1 MKTARRPA
9 AAGCIRRLAALLP
22 ALWIVFEPA
31 LAATAD
37 FQLDEGQ
44 RHPVPIEL
52 PSKAERQAEAMARF
66 ITGMFEEENAGPEQ
80 ALDSYRRV
88 LTLDPG
94 FTKLAID
101 VAYDY
106 LRRGD
111 SAEAIGVLKDA
122 IKASPDEPG
131 PALALSSIYLRHL
144 RKPDLAAKYA
154 ESALKVAPRTF
165 GPYEALWEIAQAQAD
180 TREAAHVLDRAAR
193 SKSADP
199 AFWLQLAEF
208 FTNSA
213 QGDADVRMAPKIL
226 SALEKATVC
235 AGDDAEQITRVADF
249 YVFGR
254 QYAKAVPLYRKAVEL
269 KPTLPN
275 INEKLAGML
284 IEIGDTEAALP
295 VLEKIVV
302 ENPLDLRAY
311 DQLSKLYTNRFEYQ
325 KALTCVEQ
333 TLIIDKA
340 NPARYAQLADLL
352 FRLQEFKTAAER
364 LAQARRLFPQAGLF
378 TYMHGK
384 ALSLSERHD
393 EAMSTFERALVEAS
407 SSQPD
412 LLDGHFYLDYG
423 IAAEAAGRYVKAAE
437 LLKKAIE
444 VDPSRAAEAYNALGY
459 MWVEHDQ
466 KLDEAEQLIRRAL
479 EIEPGNGAFIDSL
492 GWLYYKKGRYEDA
505 LRELLS
511 ASKSLEY
518 PDAVVNEHI
527 GDTYRALNR
536 TAEAVLYWQKAA
548 QLDPANKALL
558 TKIDR
563 ETEKLASKPGAGEK
577 APEPPAPTP
586 QTPAQ

>member
-1 MKTARRPA
+1 MALGSA
-9 AAGCIRRLAALLP
+9 A
-22 ALWIVFEPA
+22 
-31 LAATAD
+31 AATAD
-37 FQLDEGQ
+37 FQFDEGQ
-44 RHPVPIEL
+44 RHPTPIEL

-80 ALDSYRRV
+80 ALDSYRKV

-111 SAEAIGVLKDA
+111 STEAIGVLKDA
-122 IKASPDEPG
+122 IKASPEEPG

-154 ESALKVAPRTF
+154 EGALKVAPKTF
-165 GPYEALWEIAQAQAD
+165 GPYEALWEIAQAQGD

-193 SKSADP
+193 SRSTDS

-208 FTNSA
+208 YSNPA
-213 QGDADVRMAPKIL
+213 QGEGAIDERMTTKI
-226 SALEKATVC
+226 STTLEKATAC
-235 AGDDAEQITRVADF
+235 ASDDAEQLASVAEF
-249 YVFGR
+249 YVLSR
-254 QYAKAVPLYRKAVEL
+254 QYAKAVPLYRKAAEL
-269 KPTLPN
+269 KPTLPG
-275 INEKLAGML
+275 INEKLAGTL
-284 IEIGDTEAALP
+284 IETGDMDAALP
-295 VLEKIVV
+295 VLERIVV
-302 ENPLDLRAY
+302 DNPLDLRAY
-311 DQLSKLYTNRFEYQ
+311 KELSKLYSDRGEYR

-340 NPARYAQLADLL
+340 DPARYAQLADLL
-352 FRLQEFKTAAER
+352 FLLQEFKTAAER
-364 LAQARRLFPQAGLF
+364 LAEARRLFPQAVLF
-378 TYMHGK
+378 TYMHAK
-384 ALSLSERHD
+384 ALSLAGQHD
-393 EAMSTFERALVEAS
+393 EAMNTFERALVEAS

-444 VDPSRAAEAYNALGY
+444 VDPSSAAAAYNALGY

-466 KLDEAEQLIRRAL
+466 NLDEAEQLIRRAL
-479 EIEPGNGAFIDSL
+479 ELEPGNGAFIDSL
-492 GWLYYKKGRYEDA
+492 GWLHYKKGRYEDA
-505 LRELLS
+505 LRELLN
-511 ASKSLEY
+511 ASKSLEQ
-518 PDAVVNEHI
+518 PDAVVCEHI
-527 GDTYRALNR
+527 GDAYRALNR
-536 TAEAVLYWQKAA
+536 TAEAMLYWQKAA
-548 QLDPANKALL
+548 QLDPGNKPLL

-563 ETEKLASKPGAGEK
+563 ETEKIASKPGPGQK

-586 QTPAQ
+586 QTPAR